1 MSSTGVLDAPRHSAP
16 NGPAHSLSTPKRYM
30 SFIRLALR
38 SAVTRNLASP
48 SLSRLHQSRLPQRA
62 AFSAASAL
70 DKAHIETR
78 ILDVLKSFEK
88 VHPEKVC
95 MESDVLK

>member
-1 MSSTGVLDAPRHSAP
+1 
-16 NGPAHSLSTPKRYM
+16 M

-38 SAVTRNLASP
+38 GAATRNIALP
-48 SLSRLHQSRLPQRA
+48 SLSRVYQSHLPQRA

-70 DKAHIETR
+70 DKAQIEAR
-78 ILDVLKSFEK
+78 VLDVLKSFEK

-95 MESDVLK
+95 IERDERI

>member
-1 MSSTGVLDAPRHSAP
+1 
-16 NGPAHSLSTPKRYM
+16 M
-30 SFIRLALR
+30 SFIRLAFR
-38 SAVTRNLASP
+38 GVVTRNLASH

-70 DKAHIETR
+70 DKTQIETR
-78 ILDVLKSFEK
+78 VLDVLKSFEK

-95 MESDVLK
+95 IERDELLWIIHDVLSAQTLRHLRGRSRSGQFRCS